1 MWLALSKIPRFA
13 SPGRQ
18 ATPCPE
24 DIPNADHEGYFLRFQ
39 HIATELLSS
48 DLPEIVQ
55 TCLANEGE
63 LLTPFFGRILGT
75 PVEERNNVTV
85 SEFCKVIKKF
95 ISHKPVEVSRGS

>member
-1 MWLALSKIPRFA
+1 MWLASSRIPRFE
-13 SPGRQ
+13 SQGRQ
-18 ATPCPE
+18 ATPGPKN
-24 DIPNADHEGYFLRFQ
+24 IPNADHEGYLLRFQ

-55 TCLANEGE
+55 TCVANEKE

-95 ISHKPVEVSRGS
+95 ISHRPVEVSRRS